1 MMKKFRKISALILT
15 LALLAT
21 SLMTGGIV
29 SSAAE
34 NLPETNVNLTA
45 TGGWP
50 NFKDAVHDHSYESKN
65 VECFQAETG
74 IVSKNYPDAY
84 VVYRVEKNS
93 PFIANFKLFTEA
105 TDGKPVF
112 YVSQDGI
119 NYTEYEMNSII
130 TGSEEDDNLGNIN
143 YVTYYTNGIGEN
155 NKYVKIVICDKSTDG
170 IYFFCDLRSLSYNAN
185 TEADETFDTNFVYS
199 DWSMWYEGSPA
210 VTDIFESKNNVM
222 DPANGGMFGS
232 NGMDSYLVYRVKE
245 NSAVSATFK
254 RWGESGKPAFYASA
268 DGINWTNIT
277 SKETVNGER
286 YTYYRDC
293 IGEGNKYWKIVF
305 STTEN
310 ASSKSALQNVSYN
323 ANTEE
328 DKTFDTNFVY
338 SDWSMWYEGS
348 PAVTD
353 IFESKNNAM
362 DPANGGM
369 FGSNGMDS
377 YLVYRVKEN
386 SAVSATFKRW
396 GESGKPAFYAS
407 ADGINWTNITSKE
420 TVNGERYTYYRD
432 CIGEGN
438 KYWKIVFSTT
448 ENASSKSALQNVS
461 YNANTEEKATFDV
474 TFDYHRG
481 DGLVDE
487 GSTTAWQEYAHTV
500 SNVNTANDS
509 NCGLIGTN
517 GTDSYI
523 VYKVQENSAI
533 SACFKQQPGYAPVFY
548 VSADGIDW
556 IAVGMQKT
564 ASSEFY
570 TYYRDCIGKGNKYV
584 KIVLSTANGAS
595 WQCDM
600 KYFSCNFL
608 SATDTKLDFLNN
620 YSACVDKLNTPS
632 LIDKQNITNY
642 GGVGLVGENT
652 PDAYIVYKVQDN
664 SPIKANFK
672 MTATAS
678 PAFYASADGF
688 NWTQLDMKLF
698 SLGAQKFTYFID
710 GIGVGNRYFKVQ
722 VSTTQL
728 GNNGGNLWEVDL
740 HELYFN
746 KNTVDTLA
754 NEKFDTVLN
763 FVGEYNDV
771 FLPALSKSTA
781 HNEIIHNVGGDGTPL
796 GMIGTKGIN
805 SYVVYEVEKNSAISA
820 KFKLAENHTPSFF
833 VSNDGKEWTK
843 IGMEVIGSTYY
854 RECIGAEN
862 KYVKIVFS
870 EVEGAHWMSE
880 LREFSYNLVDP
891 SGDGKVNSADLVL
904 VRKILFGAIEGEGF
918 DFNRD
923 GEEDIIDLVAL
934 KKYLL

>member
-1 MMKKFRKISALILT
+1 MKKIRKISALILT

-29 SSAAE
+29 SNAAE

-45 TGGWP
+45 TGGWSSFE
-50 NFKDAVHDHSYESKN
+50 NAVYDHCYESKN
-65 VECFQAETG
+65 VECVEAATG

-93 PFIANFKLFTEA
+93 PFIAEFKIFRTLTQ
-105 TDGKPVF
+105 GSPIF
-112 YVSQDGI
+112 YVSPDGV
-119 NYTEYEMNSII
+119 NYTEYQMALI
-130 TGSEEDDNLGNIN
+130 TNGDFF
-143 YVTYYTNGIGEN
+143 TYYTNGIGIN
-155 NKYVKIVICDKSTDG
+155 NKYVKIVICDTAAD
-170 IYFFCDLRSLSYNAN
+170 YWHCDLRSLSYNAN
-185 TEADETFDTNFVYS
+185 TEIAETFDTNFVYS

-210 VTDIFESKNNVM
+210 VTDIFESKNNEM
-222 DPANGGMFGS
+222 NPEHGGMFGS
-232 NGMDSYLVYRVKE
+232 NGMDSYIVYRVKK

-254 RWGESGKPAFYASA
+254 RWGESGKPAFFASP
-268 DGINWTNIT
+268 DGINWTEIT
-277 SKETVNGER
+277 LKETVNGQS
-286 YTYYRDC
+286 YNYYRDC

-310 ASSKSALQNVSYN
+310 AYSQSALQNVSYN
-323 ANTEE
+323 ANT
-328 DKTFDTNFVY
+328 D
-338 SDWSMWYEGS
+338 
-348 PAVTD
+348 
-353 IFESKNNAM
+353 
-362 DPANGGM
+362 
-369 FGSNGMDS
+369 
-377 YLVYRVKEN
+377 
-386 SAVSATFKRW
+386 
-396 GESGKPAFYAS
+396 
-407 ADGINWTNITSKE
+407 
-420 TVNGERYTYYRD
+420 
-432 CIGEGN
+432 
-438 KYWKIVFSTT
+438 
-448 ENASSKSALQNVS
+448 
-461 YNANTEEKATFDV
+461 EKAIFDV

-487 GSTTAWQEYAHTV
+487 GSTTAWKEYAHTV
-500 SNVNTANDS
+500 SNVNTANES

-533 SACFKQQPGYAPVFY
+533 SACFKQQPGYSPVFY

-556 IAVGMQKT
+556 IEVGMQKT
-564 ASSEFY
+564 GSDQFY
-570 TYYRDCIGKGNKYV
+570 TYYRDCIGKENKYV

-595 WQCDM
+595 WQSDM
-600 KYFSCNFL
+600 KYFSYNFL

-632 LIDKQNITNY
+632 LIDTQNITNY

-652 PDAYIVYKVQDN
+652 PDAYIVYKVQNN

-672 MTATAS
+672 MTATAC
-678 PAFYASADGF
+678 PAFYASSDGF
-688 NWTQLDMKLF
+688 NWTQLDMKSF
-698 SLGAQKFTYFID
+698 SLDAQKFTYFID
-710 GIGVGNRYFKVQ
+710 GIGVGNRYLKVQ

-728 GNNGGNLWEVDL
+728 GNNGANLWEVDL

-746 KNTVDTLA
+746 KNTVETLD

-763 FVGEYNDV
+763 FVGEYNSV

-781 HNEIIHNVGGDGTPL
+781 HSEIQHNVDGNGTPL
-796 GMIGTKGIN
+796 GMIGTQGIN

-820 KFKLAENHTPSFF
+820 KFKLAENHTPSFY
-833 VSNDGKEWTK
+833 VSNDGTEWTK
-843 IGMEVIGSTYY
+843 LAMEVVGSTYY

-891 SGDGKVNSADLVL
+891 SGDGKVNSADLIL
-904 VRKILFGAIEGEGF
+904 VRKILFGTIEGIGF

-923 GEEDIIDLVAL
+923 GKEDIIDLVAL